1 MRKLFVATVTI
12 STIALVLGST
22 GVASAASS
30 AVVAPKIAA
39 SADCVGGMKTVAP
52 DRTAVAVNGA
62 RALFRPADLAADP
75 TLVDQVPQSMKAIL
89 AENPTWVQKMDCGTR
104 VPASSPQQSA
114 PNAMPQASSSSGA
127 KQLAQSTT
135 TGYYNNWSGY
145 ERDGVDNNHKYYS
158 SVSGGW
164 GVPSP
169 PAPTHG
175 VNQLSVSEWVGIG
188 PGKKIAGT
196 STTDSLLQ
204 AGTVSYSGPGALGI
218 GPSGTYGFYE
228 VYPHES
234 EQIVKNY
241 TVAGNDAVS
250 SYVIFSATQN
260 ALYWGICSQSEK
272 KCVSGVEDMTGNVST
287 MAQQGEWILERH
299 GYNGGTSMLEPFGK
313 IPTLGNQFA
322 LENGPGTSA
331 TKYNLGSGPMQ
342 NTTLQKDVMTQCDGG
357 TPYLDSVS
365 ALGSTGNF
373 SFTFNDTGTT
383 C

>member
-1 MRKLFVATVTI
+1 
-12 STIALVLGST
+12 
-22 GVASAASS
+22 
-30 AVVAPKIAA
+30 
-39 SADCVGGMKTVAP
+39 
-52 DRTAVAVNGA
+52 
-62 RALFRPADLAADP
+62 
-75 TLVDQVPQSMKAIL
+75 MKA
-89 AENPTWVQKMDCGTR
+89 T
-104 VPASSPQQSA
+104 SP
-114 PNAMPQASSSSGA
+114 SGA

-272 KCVSGVEDMTGNVST
+272 KCISGVEDMTGKVST

-299 GYNGGTSMLEPFGK
+299 GHNGGTSMLEPFGK
-313 IPTLGNQFA
+313 IPTLGTN
-322 LENGPGTSA
+322 
-331 TKYNLGSGPMQ
+331 
-342 NTTLQKDVMTQCDGG
+342 
-357 TPYLDSVS
+357 LDSVS

-373 SFTFNDTGTT
+373 SFTFKDTGTT